1 MTRLPL
7 SLALLFLVTGC
18 ALGRRPAGT
27 LSLSSEGSDYSPV
40 VRLVVAIVP
49 PVGARNSMAP
59 LVVRVDSG
67 AVHAP
72 GELLPESRPIMRTLR
87 VSALLADFAGE
98 RPSGAGTAP
107 PWREVAR
114 SAPQPLVDSLR
125 YGERVALSSM
135 TFTIPSPNRDS
146 AAANGIVFEITGRAV
161 ATPVQLEDGTF
172 LPVRDDAEGIRVYAC
187 SPFRL
192 DGHIDRRRA
201 KALRANYVSVC

>member
-1 MTRLPL
+1 MPRLPI
-7 SLALLFLVTGC
+7 SLALLLVTGC

-27 LSLSSEGSDYSPV
+27 LSLSSEGSDYSPA
-40 VRLVVAIVP
+40 VRLAVSIVP
-49 PVGARNSMAP
+49 SVGAPDSTAP
-59 LVVRVDSG
+59 FVVRVDSG

-72 GELLPESRPIMRTLR
+72 GELLPDSRPIMRSLR
-87 VSALLADFAGE
+87 VSVLLAEFARE
-98 RPSGAGTAP
+98 RPAGPAGPSP

-114 SAPQPLVDSLR
+114 SAPQPLADSLR

-135 TFTIPSPNRDS
+135 SFAIPAPRVDG

-161 ATPVQLEDGTF
+161 ATPVQLEDETF
-172 LPVRDDAEGIRVYAC
+172 LPVHDDPEGIRVYAC

-192 DGHIDRRRA
+192 DGRTDRRRA